1 MAALRIDPVNP
12 KDAVIELRD
21 IHKSYDVNGERI
33 AALRGIDLSIEPGEI
48 FGIIGHSGA
57 GKSTLIRM
65 INLLERPTT
74 GQVIVDGVDL
84 LGLDAAGLRRFRQG
98 AGMIFQHFN
107 LLGSKTVADN
117 IAFPL
122 QIVGEASAAQIDARV
137 DELLDLVGL
146 ARHKH
151 KYPRQLSGGEKQRV
165 GIARALANHP
175 RVLLCDEATSAL
187 DPQTT
192 QQILELLRTIN
203 ETLRLTIVLIT
214 HEMDVIRT
222 VCDRVAVIDAG
233 RIVESGPVTSVFL
246 HPQHPTTRRF
256 VQEAEQF
263 SDTAADVA
271 TDATADVIAT
281 DADAATLLAS
291 PALPGYHQRAR
302 KTLHRLTFLHDTVHQ
317 PLLSQIAREHAV
329 DVSIRSGRFGH
340 IKSTAC
346 GQITVAFEGQATR
359 VSNALATLT
368 SAGVTVELLGETAA

>member
-1 MAALRIDPVNP
+1 M
-12 KDAVIELRD
+12 IELRD
-21 IHKSYDVNGERI
+21 IHKSYEVNGARI
-33 AALRGIDLSIEPGEI
+33 PALSGINLTIEPGEI

-65 INLLERPTT
+65 INLLERPTQ

-84 LGLDAAGLRRFRQG
+84 VGLDDAGLRRFRQG

-107 LLGSKTVADN
+107 LLGSKTVGAN

-122 QIVGEASAAQIDARV
+122 KIVGTASAAQIDARV

-146 ARHKH
+146 SRHKN

-192 QQILELLRTIN
+192 RQVLELLRTIN
-203 ETLRLTIVLIT
+203 EKLRLTIVLIT

-233 RIVESGPVTSVFL
+233 TIVESGPVTSVFL

-256 VQEAEQF
+256 VQEAERF
-263 SDTAADVA
+263 S
-271 TDATADVIAT
+271 
-281 DADAATLLAS
+281 ADAAPAAAANS
-291 PALPGYHQRAR
+291 PTHHQRAR
-302 KTLHRLTFLHDTVHQ
+302 KILHRLTFLDDTVHQ

-329 DVSIRSGRFGH
+329 DVSIRSGRFGQ

-346 GQITVAFEGQATR
+346 GQITVTFEGQAAR
-359 VSNALATLT
+359 IRNALATLT
-368 SAGVTVELLGETAA
+368 SAGVTVELIEEASL